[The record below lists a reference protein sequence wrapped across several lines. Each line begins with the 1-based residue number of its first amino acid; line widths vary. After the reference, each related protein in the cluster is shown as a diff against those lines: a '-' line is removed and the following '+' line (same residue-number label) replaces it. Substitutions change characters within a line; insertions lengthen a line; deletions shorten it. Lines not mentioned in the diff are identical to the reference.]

1 MSIFTN
7 RLNISFN
14 IDAIKQDFVFIR
26 LERQQNGKWYGA
38 RELDYLIGKDFNA
51 AAVMFQYGK
60 YAYAMFKK
68 PLDVYQLLS
77 KIRENDEFKNNAVI
91 EVTRKAIL
99 AGSEECICEAWLA
112 QIFLNSL

>member
-7 RLNISFN
+7 RLKISFN

-51 AAVMFQYGK
+51 SAVMFQYGK

-68 PLDVYQLLS
+68 PLDVYQLRS
-77 KIRENDEFKNNAVI
+77 KIMDEFKNNAV
-91 EVTRKAIL
+91 
-99 AGSEECICEAWLA
+99 
-112 QIFLNSL
+112 